1 MSVKA
6 APIKAAAIKT
16 PLIKKHQVKHVLI
29 AAGGTGGHVYPALA
43 VADYLREQGV
53 KVTWVGTEKGLEHRV
68 VPAANIPFEI
78 ISISG
83 LRGKGVFNLLFVP
96 LKLVVAIVQVI
107 KIFIRIKPDAV
118 LGMGGF
124 VSGPCGIAA
133 FILRKPLYLHE
144 QNTIPG
150 LTNKVLSYFATTA
163 MQAFP
168 NSLKTRKDII
178 VTGNPIRKD
187 ISEIAKPE
195 DRMAERSD
203 NIRLLI
209 VGGSL
214 GAQALNEYVPQ
225 SLSEI
230 TKELQP
236 NVWHQTGKNKLD
248 ATISNYKKANI
259 NARVT
264 EFIENMAEAYA
275 WADLV
280 ICRAGAL
287 TVSELANA
295 GVAAIL
301 VPYPYAVDDHQT
313 ENARYLTSVG
323 AAILIQQDQLIPKL
337 KESITELLQA
347 GRIRLIEMAK
357 AARELSTPNATR
369 DVAEICLGVSH
380 G

>member
-1 MSVKA
+1 MVK
-6 APIKAAAIKT
+6 PIKA
-16 PLIKKHQVKHVLI
+16 HQVKHILI

-53 KVTWVGTEKGLEHRV
+53 KVTWVGTKKGLEYRV
-68 VPAANIPFEI
+68 VPAANVPLEI

-83 LRGKGVFNLLFVP
+83 LRGKGLLNLLFVP
-96 LKLVVAIVQVI
+96 VKLVLAVIQVI
-107 KIFIRIKPDAV
+107 KIFWRVKPDAV

-124 VSGPCGIAA
+124 VSGPCGLAA

-144 QNTIPG
+144 QNAIPG
-150 LTNKVLSYFATTA
+150 LTNKVLSYLATTV

-168 NSLKTRKDII
+168 NSFKDNKNVIA
-178 VTGNPIRKD
+178 VGNPIRKD
-187 ISEIAKPE
+187 ISELAEPETRIAVRK
-195 DRMAERSD
+195 D

-214 GAQALNEYVPQ
+214 GAQALNEGVPQ
-225 SLSEI
+225 ALSEV
-230 TKELQP
+230 TEELQP

-248 ATISNYKKANI
+248 TTIKNYKKVNVEAK
-259 NARVT
+259 VT

-301 VPYPYAVDDHQT
+301 IPYPYAVDDHQT
-313 ENARYLTSVG
+313 ANAQYLTDVG
-323 AAILIQQDQLIPKL
+323 AAILIQQEQLVPKL
-337 KESITELLQA
+337 TESIIELLQT
-347 GRIRLIEMAK
+347 GRSKLIEMAK
-357 AARELSTPNATR
+357 AARELSKPDATKI
-369 DVAEICLGVSH
+369 VAEICLGVSH

>member
-1 MSVKA
+1 MVT
-6 APIKAAAIKT
+6 PIKAD
-16 PLIKKHQVKHVLI
+16 QVKHVLI

-43 VADYLREQGV
+43 VADYLREQDV
-53 KVTWVGTEKGLEHRV
+53 KVTWIGTEKGLEHRV
-68 VPAANIPFEI
+68 VPAANIPLEL

-83 LRGKGVFNLLFVP
+83 LRGKGILNLVFVP
-96 LKLVVAIVQVI
+96 LKLIVAIVQVI
-107 KIFIRIKPDAV
+107 KIFIRIKPDAI

-124 VSGPCGIAA
+124 VSGPCGLAA
-133 FILRKPLYLHE
+133 FVLRKPLYLHE
-144 QNTIPG
+144 QNAIPG

-168 NSLKTRKDII
+168 DSLKLKKNII
-178 VTGNPIRKD
+178 TTGNPVRKA
-187 ISEIAKPE
+187 ISEIAEPE
-195 DRMAERSD
+195 VRMSERKD

-214 GAQALNEYVPQ
+214 GAQALNENVPHA
-225 SLSEI
+225 LSEI

-248 ATISNYKKANI
+248 ATITNYKKVNI
-259 NARVT
+259 EAKVT
-264 EFIENMAEAYA
+264 EFIEDMAEAYA

-287 TVSELANA
+287 TVSEVANA

-313 ENARYLTSVG
+313 ANAHYLTNVG
-323 AAILIQQDQLIPKL
+323 AAILIQQEQLIPKL
-337 KESITELLQA
+337 KEVMTELLQA
-347 GRIRLIEMAK
+347 GRTKLIDMAK
-357 AARELSTPNATR
+357 AARELSKPDATKT
-369 DVAEICLGVSH
+369 VAEICLGVSH

>member
-1 MSVKA
+1 M
-6 APIKAAAIKT
+6 
-16 PLIKKHQVKHVLI
+16 VKHVLI

-43 VADYLREQGV
+43 VADFMREQNI

-68 VPAANIPFEI
+68 VPAAGIPLEV

-83 LRGKGVFNLLFVP
+83 LRGKGLLNLFLVP
-96 LKLVVAIVQVI
+96 LKLVVAIMQVI
-107 KIFIRIKPDAV
+107 KIFTRVKPDAV

-133 FILRKPLYLHE
+133 YILRKPLYLHE
-144 QNTIPG
+144 QNAIPG
-150 LTNKVLSYFATTA
+150 LTNKVLSYFATKA

-168 NSLKTRKDII
+168 GSLKTKKDIV
-178 VTGNPIRKD
+178 VTGNPIRKE

-195 DRMAERSD
+195 QRMATRNDS
-203 NIRLLI
+203 IRLLI

-214 GAQALNEYVPQ
+214 GAQALNETVPQ
-225 SLSEI
+225 ALSEI
-230 TKELQP
+230 ESDLLP
-236 NVWHQTGKNKLD
+236 NVWHQTGKNKLE
-248 ATISNYKKANI
+248 ATLENYKKVNI
-259 NARVT
+259 EAKVT
-264 EFIENMAEAYA
+264 EFIENMSEAYE

-313 ENARYLTSVG
+313 ANAKYLTDVN
-323 AAILIQQDQLIPKL
+323 AAILIQQNELMPTL
-337 KESITELLQA
+337 KDVLTELLQA
-347 GRIRLIEMAK
+347 GRSKLIEMAK
-357 AARELSTPNATR
+357 AARELSKPDATKT
-369 DVAEICLGVSH
+369 VAEICLGVSH

>member
-1 MSVKA
+1 M
-6 APIKAAAIKT
+6 
-16 PLIKKHQVKHVLI
+16 VKHILI

-43 VADYLREQGV
+43 VADYLRELDI
-53 KVTWVGTEKGLEHRV
+53 KITWVGTEKGLEHRI
-68 VPAANIPFEI
+68 VPAAGIPLEI

-83 LRGKGVFNLLFVP
+83 LRGKGLLNLFFVP
-96 LKLVVAIVQVI
+96 LKLVLAIAQVI
-107 KIFIRIKPDAV
+107 KIFIKVKPDAV

-124 VSGPCGIAA
+124 VSGPCGLAA

-144 QNTIPG
+144 QNAVPG
-150 LTNKVLSYFATTA
+150 LTNKVLRYLATTT

-168 NSLKTRKDII
+168 NSFKNKNVIAM
-178 VTGNPIRKD
+178 GNPIRKD
-187 ISEIAKPE
+187 ISEITNPE
-195 DRMAERSD
+195 ERMSVRDD

-209 VGGSL
+209 IGGSL
-214 GAQALNEYVPQ
+214 GAQALNENVPQ
-225 SLSEI
+225 ALSELP
-230 TKELQP
+230 TNLKA

-248 ATISNYKKANI
+248 TTVKTYKKLNVEAK
-259 NARVT
+259 VT
-264 EFIENMAEAYA
+264 EFIDDMAEAYA

-287 TVSELANA
+287 TISELANA

-313 ENARYLTSVG
+313 ANAAYLTNVD
-323 AAILIQQDQLIPKL
+323 AAIVISQEQLIPKL

-347 GRIRLIEMAK
+347 GRTKLIEMAK
-357 AARELSTPNATR
+357 AARELSKPNATQE
-369 DVAEICLGVSH
+369 VAEVCLGVSH

>member
-1 MSVKA
+1 MVK
-6 APIKAAAIKT
+6 
-16 PLIKKHQVKHVLI
+16 QVDHILI

-68 VPAANIPFEI
+68 IPAANIPLEI

-83 LRGKGVFNLLFVP
+83 LRGKGLLNLLFVP
-96 LKLVVAIVQVI
+96 MKLIVAIFQTV
-107 KIFIRIKPDAV
+107 KIFLKIKPDAV

-124 VSGPCGIAA
+124 VSGPCGLTAL
-133 FILRKPLYLHE
+133 ILRKPLYLHE
-144 QNTIPG
+144 QNAIPG
-150 LTNKVLSYFATTA
+150 LTNKVLSSLATKV

-168 NSLKTRKDII
+168 DSFKGKEDII

-187 ISEIAKPE
+187 ISAITTPE
-195 DRMAERSD
+195 KRMSARED

-209 VGGSL
+209 IGGSL
-214 GAQALNEYVPQ
+214 GAQALNENVPHV
-225 SLSEI
+225 LSEI
-230 TKELQP
+230 KKDIEI
-236 NVWHQTGKNKLD
+236 NVWHQAGKNKLD
-248 ATISNYKKANI
+248 ATIKNYKKVNVEAK
-259 NARVT
+259 VT
-264 EFIENMAEAYA
+264 EFIEDMAEAYE

-280 ICRAGAL
+280 VCRAGAL
-287 TVSELANA
+287 TISELANA

-313 ENARYLTSVG
+313 ANAQYLTNAG
-323 AAILIQQDQLIPKL
+323 AAILISQEELSVKL
-337 KESITELLQA
+337 KGVITELLQA
-347 GRIRLIEMAK
+347 GRTKLIEMAK
-357 AARELSTPNATR
+357 AARALSKPDATK

>member
-1 MSVKA
+1 MVRPVKA
-6 APIKAAAIKT
+6 
-16 PLIKKHQVKHVLI
+16 HQVKHVLI

-53 KVTWVGTEKGLEHRV
+53 KITWVGTEKGLEHRI
-68 VPAANIPFEI
+68 VPAANIPLEL

-83 LRGKGVFNLLFVP
+83 LRGKGLLNLFFVP
-96 LKLVVAIVQVI
+96 LKLVLAITQAVKVFI
-107 KIFIRIKPDAV
+107 KVKPDVV

-124 VSGPCGIAA
+124 VSGPCGLAA

-144 QNTIPG
+144 QNAVPG
-150 LTNKVLSYFATTA
+150 LTNKVLRYLATTT

-168 NSLKTRKDII
+168 NSFKNKNVIAM
-178 VTGNPIRKD
+178 GNPIRKD
-187 ISEIAKPE
+187 ISEIANPE
-195 DRMAERSD
+195 ERMAKRDD

-209 VGGSL
+209 IGGSL
-214 GAQALNEYVPQ
+214 GAQALNENVPQ
-225 SLSEI
+225 ALSELSN
-230 TKELQP
+230 ELQA

-248 ATISNYKKANI
+248 ATVKTYKNLNVEAK
-259 NARVT
+259 VT
-264 EFIENMAEAYA
+264 EFIENMAEAYE

-287 TVSELANA
+287 TISELANA

-301 VPYPYAVDDHQT
+301 VPYPHAVDDHQT
-313 ENARYLTSVG
+313 ANAAYLTNVD
-323 AAILIQQDQLIPKL
+323 AAILIPQEQLIPKL

-347 GRIRLIEMAK
+347 GRKKLIEMAK
-357 AARELSTPNATR
+357 AARELSKPNATQ
-369 DVAEICLGVSH
+369 DVAEVCLGVSH

>member
-1 MSVKA
+1 MVK
-6 APIKAAAIKT
+6 PVKT
-16 PLIKKHQVKHVLI
+16 HQVKHVLI

-43 VADYLREQGV
+43 VADYLREQNV

-68 VPAANIPFEI
+68 VPAANIPLEI

-83 LRGKGVFNLLFVP
+83 LRGKGVLNLFFVP
-96 LKLVVAIVQVI
+96 LKLVVAIAQVI

-124 VSGPCGIAA
+124 VSGPCGLAA

-144 QNTIPG
+144 QNAIPG
-150 LTNKVLSYFATTA
+150 LTNKVLSYLATTV

-168 NSLKTRKDII
+168 DSFKGNKNII
-178 VTGNPIRKD
+178 ALGNPIRQD
-187 ISEIAKPE
+187 ISNITSPE
-195 DRMAERSD
+195 ERMTERKD
-203 NIRLLI
+203 KIHLLI

-214 GAQALNEYVPQ
+214 GAQALNENVPQ
-225 SLSEI
+225 ALSEV

-236 NVWHQTGKNKLD
+236 DVWHQTGKNKLESTMETYKTVNVD
-248 ATISNYKKANI
+248 AK
-259 NARVT
+259 VT

-287 TVSELANA
+287 TISELANA
-295 GVAAIL
+295 GVGAIL

-313 ENARYLTSVG
+313 ANAAYLTNIG
-323 AAILIQQDQLIPKL
+323 AAILIQQEQLVPKL
-337 KESITELLQA
+337 KETLTELLQA
-347 GRIRLIEMAK
+347 GRTKLIDMAK
-357 AARELSTPNATR
+357 AARELSKPNATQA
-369 DVAEICLGVSH
+369 VAEICLGVSH

>member
-1 MSVKA
+1 M
-6 APIKAAAIKT
+6 
-16 PLIKKHQVKHVLI
+16 VKHILI

-43 VADYLREQGV
+43 VADYLRELDI
-53 KVTWVGTEKGLEHRV
+53 KITWVGTEKGLEHRI
-68 VPAANIPFEI
+68 VPAAGIPLEI

-83 LRGKGVFNLLFVP
+83 LRGKGLLNLFFVP
-96 LKLVVAIVQVI
+96 LKLVLAIAQVI
-107 KIFIRIKPDAV
+107 KIFIKVKPDAV

-124 VSGPCGIAA
+124 VSGPCGLAA

-144 QNTIPG
+144 QNAVPG
-150 LTNKVLSYFATTA
+150 LTNKVLRYLATTT

-168 NSLKTRKDII
+168 NSFKNKNVIAM
-178 VTGNPIRKD
+178 GNPIRKD
-187 ISEIAKPE
+187 ISEITNPE
-195 DRMAERSD
+195 ERMSMRDD

-209 VGGSL
+209 IGGSL
-214 GAQALNEYVPQ
+214 GAQALNENVPQ
-225 SLSEI
+225 ALSELP
-230 TKELQP
+230 TNLKA

-248 ATISNYKKANI
+248 TTVKTYKKLNVEAK
-259 NARVT
+259 VT
-264 EFIENMAEAYA
+264 EFIDDMAEAYA

-287 TVSELANA
+287 TISELANA

-313 ENARYLTSVG
+313 ANAAYLTNVD
-323 AAILIQQDQLIPKL
+323 AAIVISQEQLIPKL

-347 GRIRLIEMAK
+347 GRTKLIEMAK
-357 AARELSTPNATR
+357 AARELSKPNATQE
-369 DVAEICLGVSH
+369 VAEVCLGVSH

>member
-1 MSVKA
+1 MVKPVKA
-6 APIKAAAIKT
+6 HPIKA
-16 PLIKKHQVKHVLI
+16 HQVKHVLI

-53 KVTWVGTEKGLEHRV
+53 KVTWIGTEKGLEYRV
-68 VPAANIPFEI
+68 IPAANIPLEI

-83 LRGKGVFNLLFVP
+83 LRGKGLLNLLFVP
-96 LKLVVAIVQVI
+96 LKLVVAVIQVI
-107 KIFIRIKPDAV
+107 NIFVRIKPDAV

-133 FILRKPLYLHE
+133 YILRKPLYLHE
-144 QNTIPG
+144 QNAIPG

-168 NSLKTRKDII
+168 NSLKTKKNII

-187 ISEIAKPE
+187 ISSLAKPE
-195 DRMAERSD
+195 NRMAARKDS
-203 NIRLLI
+203 IRLLI

-214 GAQALNEYVPQ
+214 GAQALNEHVPQ
-225 SLSEI
+225 ALSEI
-230 TKELQP
+230 AKELQP
-236 NVWHQTGKNKLD
+236 SVWHQTGKDKLD
-248 ATISNYKKANI
+248 ATITNYKKI
-259 NARVT
+259 NVNAKVT
-264 EFIENMAEAYA
+264 EFIENMAEAYE

-295 GVAAIL
+295 GVGAIL

-313 ENARYLTSVG
+313 ANAHYLTSVG

-337 KESITELLQA
+337 KESLAELLHA
-347 GRIRLIEMAK
+347 GRTRLIEMAT
-357 AARELSTPNATR
+357 AARKLSTPNATR